1 MINLS
6 LPSEASRGN
15 YRFLIEI
22 LARVSY
28 KPGWKI
34 VVTEDQNEHAFTVI
48 VRYEGYESKNAA
60 CLPIAHKG
68 QTTRSEHIAAKLL
81 GKSFCEPEERYYSQ
95 KFYIYDLE
103 RMPPEALVKHVI
115 ADTIR
120 RAEMFEFERW
130 FKLDG
135 NTVCG

>member
-1 MINLS
+1 MMNFS
-6 LPSEASRGN
+6 LPSEASRKN

-22 LARVSY
+22 LTRVSY

-34 VVTEDQNEHAFTVI
+34 VVSEDQNECAFTVI

-68 QTTRSEHIAAKLL
+68 QTSRSERVAAKLL

-95 KFYIYDLE
+95 KFYIHDLE

-120 RAEMFEFERW
+120 GAEMFEFERW